1 MKLLNPNLKGITMNK
16 ENGIASISEVLNRCE
31 KVVEGLRTIG
41 IEPDKQ
47 KTLQR
52 KWPLN
57 QTAKLVCR
65 ERTTIKKIESEL
77 EREKKLDPI
86 EKNEKQRVSGY
97 SLTQINQFRR
107 HFKTTPHRSYQ
118 EDPVIIAIQS
128 FKGGVGKSVTS
139 VTAAQYLAMKGYR
152 VLLVDMDS
160 QASSTATFGIIP
172 DKDISVKQTI
182 VPYFDSEQP
191 TLHYAIRKT
200 YWELL
205 DIVPANLQ
213 VYKLESGISGY
224 VASINNL
231 KEKLDVFFTL
241 RHALDTVKDGYDVVI
256 IDSPPALGMI
266 SINILCAADGIIVP
280 CPPKIYDFF
289 STVQYFRM
297 VKETLERIATEKEY
311 SFIKLLPTQFQR
323 RKGSV
328 QNQMLE
334 IMEQVFE
341 DRLLPFQFRE
351 TSEIHNASME
361 FKTVFEDRNPQ
372 KRADWIMTNVG
383 MMIEAEIISQWPSQ
397 QDRLHVLLGELEER
411 YQQQLMMDG
420 EEE

>member
-1 MKLLNPNLKGITMNK
+1 MGR
-16 ENGIASISEVLNRCE
+16 ENGIASISELLTRCE
-31 KVVEGLRTIG
+31 KVVEGLRTMG
-41 IEPDKQ
+41 IDPDSQ
-47 KTLQR
+47 KTLTR

-57 QTAKLVCR
+57 QTAKLVGR
-65 ERTTIKKIESEL
+65 ERTTLKKIETDL
-77 EREKKLDPI
+77 EQQKKLDPI
-86 EKNEKQRVSGY
+86 LKTEKQRVMGY
-97 SLTQINQFRR
+97 SLTQINQFRK
-107 HFKTTPHRSYQ
+107 HFKTYPHRNFD
-118 EDPVIIAIQS
+118 ENPVIIAVQS

-160 QASSTATFGIIP
+160 QASSTATFGLIP
-172 DKDISVKQTI
+172 DKDISSSETVL
-182 VPYFDSEQP
+182 PYFDSEQP
-191 TLHYAIRKT
+191 TLHYAVRKT
-200 YWELL
+200 YWEML
-205 DIVPANLQ
+205 DIIPANLQ

-224 VASINNL
+224 VASINNIE
-231 KEKLDVFFTL
+231 EKLDVFFTL
-241 RHALDTVKDGYDVVI
+241 RHGLDTVKDNYDVVI

-297 VKETLERIATEKEY
+297 VKETLEKIATDKEY
-311 SFIKLLPTQFQR
+311 SFIKLLPTQYQR

-334 IMEQVFE
+334 IMETVFE
-341 DRLLPFQFRE
+341 NRLLPFQFRE
-351 TSEIHNASME
+351 TAEIHNASME
-361 FKTVFEDRNPQ
+361 FKTVFEDSQPQ

-383 MMIEAEIISQWPSQ
+383 MMIEVEILSQWSSKKRQ
-397 QDRLHVLLGELEER
+397 LHELIGELESR
-411 YQQQLMMDG
+411 YQEQMRMDG